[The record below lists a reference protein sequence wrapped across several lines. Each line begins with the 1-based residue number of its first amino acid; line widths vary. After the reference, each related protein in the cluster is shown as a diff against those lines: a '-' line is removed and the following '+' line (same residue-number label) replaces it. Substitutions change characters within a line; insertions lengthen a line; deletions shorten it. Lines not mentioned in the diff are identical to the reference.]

1 MDDRGLSCLT
11 SAASRE
17 PQGML
22 GTSCVLGQSYSWSSL
37 VCYSVG
43 RGRTHTNTHSHP
55 CPTNKNSPDKSPI
68 GSLACIQHT
77 LRSIWRAS
85 TLEAKLNVMQ
95 SILPMLHCQGYRRG
109 TCVQSM
115 CGKTRNGPTNQ
126 SLIMIHLVIL
136 IIFHK
141 WIKKICSVWCSAV
154 CMKSIKSERWAENG
168 TKTSFVSL
176 MRHN

>member
-1 MDDRGLSCLT
+1 LSDLCSL
-11 SAASRE
+11 
-17 PQGML
+17 QGVPGHAGNIL
-22 GTSCVLGQSYSWSSL
+22 CAWPELQLIFLSL
-37 VCYSVG
+37 VCYPVG
-43 RGRTHTNTHSHP
+43 RGRTHTNTHTHIQSHP

-126 SLIMIHLVIL
+126 SLIMIHLVKL
-136 IIFHK
+136 IIIHK
-141 WIKKICSVWCSAV
+141 
-154 CMKSIKSERWAENG
+154 
-168 TKTSFVSL
+168 
-176 MRHN
+176 